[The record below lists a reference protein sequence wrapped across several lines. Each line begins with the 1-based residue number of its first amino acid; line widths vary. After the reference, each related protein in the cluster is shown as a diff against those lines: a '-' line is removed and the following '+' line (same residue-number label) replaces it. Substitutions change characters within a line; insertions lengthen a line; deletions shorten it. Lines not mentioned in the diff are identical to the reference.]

1 MICNKCKKKQGF
13 FDRYCPECGTKLE
26 HKKLTREETKKL
38 KKYSLILIIII
49 CLLFFGCRTVQYLRS
64 PEYQALNYFKAIAN
78 NDVDKIYTYL
88 NQKEGDF
95 VSASILSEKMEVI
108 GDIKDY
114 QVTSIKQYQNDVIV
128 SIRYTTSSGTN
139 SVNIKMI
146 KTNNFFQPY
155 EVISGKI
162 VENIEFKLPTGAT
175 LEIDGIDMSSY
186 KKTEDSY
193 DSYTISSMIK
203 GTYHV
208 KIVINDITVEDDVD
222 VENNGVYTISNV
234 KLEEELSVILLKRG
248 NKQVELTE
256 AGNRFYK
263 RCLQILDLT
272 EITKNELKQSYQ
284 DVLRIGITSSNS
296 GLIQQESIQ
305 EFIKKNKHVQ
315 YAIHEGSTYE
325 ILDLLLSHNF
335 DLGIVRTPFDTS
347 QVNTFYLEKEPM
359 IAIGKKEYFINT
371 KRKIKDFKDT
381 PLIILQRYLP
391 LINDYCLNKLIQIQL
406 KVTCD
411 DSRTSL
417 IWANS
422 GIGVAICPMS
432 SLALPYD
439 HSLVYTILEDKNLY
453 TGIAFITRKNEEVSA
468 LLNEFIERFK

>member
-1 MICNKCKKKQGF
+1 MDIRQMKYFKTIV
-13 FDRYCPECGTKLE
+13 EEGTISKAA
-26 HKKLTREETKKL
+26 KKLHMAQPPLSMQL
-38 KKYSLILIIII
+38 K
-49 CLLFFGCRTVQYLRS
+49 Q
-64 PEYQALNYFKAIAN
+64 
-78 NDVDKIYTYL
+78 
-88 NQKEGDF
+88 
-95 VSASILSEKMEVI
+95 
-108 GDIKDY
+108 
-114 QVTSIKQYQNDVIV
+114 
-128 SIRYTTSSGTN
+128 
-139 SVNIKMI
+139 
-146 KTNNFFQPY
+146 
-155 EVISGKI
+155 
-162 VENIEFKLPTGAT
+162 
-175 LEIDGIDMSSY
+175 
-186 KKTEDSY
+186 
-193 DSYTISSMIK
+193 
-203 GTYHV
+203 
-208 KIVINDITVEDDVD
+208 
-222 VENNGVYTISNV
+222 
-234 KLEEELSVILLKRG
+234 LEEELSVILLKRG

-325 ILDLLLSHNF
+325 ILDLLLSHNI

-381 PLIILQRYLP
+381 PLIIHQRYLP

-422 GIGVAICPMS
+422 GIGVASCPMS
-432 SLALPYD
+432 RLALPYD

-453 TGIAFITRKNEEVSA
+453 TGIAFITRKNEEVST

>member
-1 MICNKCKKKQGF
+1 MDIRQMKYFKTIV
-13 FDRYCPECGTKLE
+13 EEGTISKAA
-26 HKKLTREETKKL
+26 KKLHMAQPPLSMQL
-38 KKYSLILIIII
+38 K
-49 CLLFFGCRTVQYLRS
+49 Q
-64 PEYQALNYFKAIAN
+64 
-78 NDVDKIYTYL
+78 
-88 NQKEGDF
+88 
-95 VSASILSEKMEVI
+95 
-108 GDIKDY
+108 
-114 QVTSIKQYQNDVIV
+114 
-128 SIRYTTSSGTN
+128 
-139 SVNIKMI
+139 
-146 KTNNFFQPY
+146 
-155 EVISGKI
+155 
-162 VENIEFKLPTGAT
+162 
-175 LEIDGIDMSSY
+175 
-186 KKTEDSY
+186 
-193 DSYTISSMIK
+193 
-203 GTYHV
+203 
-208 KIVINDITVEDDVD
+208 
-222 VENNGVYTISNV
+222 
-234 KLEEELSVILLKRG
+234 LEEELSVILLKRG

-315 YAIHEGSTYE
+315 YAIHKGSTYE
-325 ILDLLLSHNF
+325 ILDLLLSHNI

-381 PLIILQRYLP
+381 PLIIHQRYLP

>member
-1 MICNKCKKKQGF
+1 MYIRQMKYFKTIV
-13 FDRYCPECGTKLE
+13 EEGTISKAA
-26 HKKLTREETKKL
+26 KKLHMAQPPLSMQL
-38 KKYSLILIIII
+38 K
-49 CLLFFGCRTVQYLRS
+49 Q
-64 PEYQALNYFKAIAN
+64 
-78 NDVDKIYTYL
+78 
-88 NQKEGDF
+88 
-95 VSASILSEKMEVI
+95 
-108 GDIKDY
+108 
-114 QVTSIKQYQNDVIV
+114 
-128 SIRYTTSSGTN
+128 
-139 SVNIKMI
+139 
-146 KTNNFFQPY
+146 
-155 EVISGKI
+155 
-162 VENIEFKLPTGAT
+162 
-175 LEIDGIDMSSY
+175 
-186 KKTEDSY
+186 
-193 DSYTISSMIK
+193 
-203 GTYHV
+203 
-208 KIVINDITVEDDVD
+208 
-222 VENNGVYTISNV
+222 
-234 KLEEELSVILLKRG
+234 LEEELSVILLKRG
-248 NKQVELTE
+248 NKQIELTE

-284 DVLRIGITSSNS
+284 DVLRNGITSSNS

-325 ILDLLLSHNF
+325 ILDLLLSHNI

-381 PLIILQRYLP
+381 PLIIHQRYLP

>member
-1 MICNKCKKKQGF
+1 MDIRQMKYFKTIV
-13 FDRYCPECGTKLE
+13 EEGTISKAA
-26 HKKLTREETKKL
+26 KKLHMAQPPLSMQL
-38 KKYSLILIIII
+38 K
-49 CLLFFGCRTVQYLRS
+49 Q
-64 PEYQALNYFKAIAN
+64 
-78 NDVDKIYTYL
+78 
-88 NQKEGDF
+88 
-95 VSASILSEKMEVI
+95 
-108 GDIKDY
+108 
-114 QVTSIKQYQNDVIV
+114 
-128 SIRYTTSSGTN
+128 
-139 SVNIKMI
+139 
-146 KTNNFFQPY
+146 
-155 EVISGKI
+155 
-162 VENIEFKLPTGAT
+162 
-175 LEIDGIDMSSY
+175 
-186 KKTEDSY
+186 
-193 DSYTISSMIK
+193 
-203 GTYHV
+203 
-208 KIVINDITVEDDVD
+208 
-222 VENNGVYTISNV
+222 
-234 KLEEELSVILLKRG
+234 LEEELSVILLKRG
-248 NKQVELTE
+248 NKQIELTE

-325 ILDLLLSHNF
+325 ILDLLLSHNI

-381 PLIILQRYLP
+381 PLIIHQRYLS

-422 GIGVAICPMS
+422 GIGVAIIPQC
-432 SLALPYD
+432 SLALAYD
-439 HSLVYTILEDKNLY
+439 SSLTYALLEDKSLY
-453 TGIAFITRKNEEVSA
+453 TGVAFITRKNESIPI
-468 LLNEFIERFK
+468 LLKEFMECFKSR

>member
-1 MICNKCKKKQGF
+1 MQLKQ
-13 FDRYCPECGTKLE
+13 
-26 HKKLTREETKKL
+26 
-38 KKYSLILIIII
+38 
-49 CLLFFGCRTVQYLRS
+49 
-64 PEYQALNYFKAIAN
+64 
-78 NDVDKIYTYL
+78 
-88 NQKEGDF
+88 
-95 VSASILSEKMEVI
+95 
-108 GDIKDY
+108 
-114 QVTSIKQYQNDVIV
+114 
-128 SIRYTTSSGTN
+128 
-139 SVNIKMI
+139 
-146 KTNNFFQPY
+146 
-155 EVISGKI
+155 
-162 VENIEFKLPTGAT
+162 
-175 LEIDGIDMSSY
+175 
-186 KKTEDSY
+186 
-193 DSYTISSMIK
+193 
-203 GTYHV
+203 
-208 KIVINDITVEDDVD
+208 
-222 VENNGVYTISNV
+222 
-234 KLEEELSVILLKRG
+234 LEEELSVILLKRG
-248 NKQVELTE
+248 NKQIELTE

-325 ILDLLLSHNF
+325 ILDLLLSHNI

-381 PLIILQRYLP
+381 PLIIHQRYLS

-468 LLNEFIERFK
+468 LLNEFIECFK

>member
-1 MICNKCKKKQGF
+1 MDIRQMKYFKTIV
-13 FDRYCPECGTKLE
+13 EEGTISKAA
-26 HKKLTREETKKL
+26 KKLHMAQPPLSMQL
-38 KKYSLILIIII
+38 K
-49 CLLFFGCRTVQYLRS
+49 Q
-64 PEYQALNYFKAIAN
+64 
-78 NDVDKIYTYL
+78 
-88 NQKEGDF
+88 
-95 VSASILSEKMEVI
+95 
-108 GDIKDY
+108 
-114 QVTSIKQYQNDVIV
+114 
-128 SIRYTTSSGTN
+128 
-139 SVNIKMI
+139 
-146 KTNNFFQPY
+146 
-155 EVISGKI
+155 
-162 VENIEFKLPTGAT
+162 
-175 LEIDGIDMSSY
+175 
-186 KKTEDSY
+186 
-193 DSYTISSMIK
+193 
-203 GTYHV
+203 
-208 KIVINDITVEDDVD
+208 
-222 VENNGVYTISNV
+222 
-234 KLEEELSVILLKRG
+234 LEEELSVILLKRG

-325 ILDLLLSHNF
+325 ILDLLLSHNI

-381 PLIILQRYLP
+381 SLIIHQRYLP

>member
-1 MICNKCKKKQGF
+1 MDIRQMKYFKTIV
-13 FDRYCPECGTKLE
+13 EEGTISKAS
-26 HKKLTREETKKL
+26 KKLHMAQPPLSMQL
-38 KKYSLILIIII
+38 K
-49 CLLFFGCRTVQYLRS
+49 Q
-64 PEYQALNYFKAIAN
+64 
-78 NDVDKIYTYL
+78 
-88 NQKEGDF
+88 
-95 VSASILSEKMEVI
+95 
-108 GDIKDY
+108 
-114 QVTSIKQYQNDVIV
+114 
-128 SIRYTTSSGTN
+128 
-139 SVNIKMI
+139 
-146 KTNNFFQPY
+146 
-155 EVISGKI
+155 
-162 VENIEFKLPTGAT
+162 
-175 LEIDGIDMSSY
+175 
-186 KKTEDSY
+186 
-193 DSYTISSMIK
+193 
-203 GTYHV
+203 
-208 KIVINDITVEDDVD
+208 
-222 VENNGVYTISNV
+222 
-234 KLEEELSVILLKRG
+234 LEEELSVILLKRG
-248 NKQVELTE
+248 NKQIELTE

-325 ILDLLLSHNF
+325 ILDLLLSHNI

-381 PLIILQRYLP
+381 PLIIHQRYLS

-468 LLNEFIERFK
+468 LLNEFIECFK

>member
-1 MICNKCKKKQGF
+1 MDIRQMKYFKTIV
-13 FDRYCPECGTKLE
+13 EEGTISKAA
-26 HKKLTREETKKL
+26 KKLHMAQPPLSMQL
-38 KKYSLILIIII
+38 K
-49 CLLFFGCRTVQYLRS
+49 Q
-64 PEYQALNYFKAIAN
+64 
-78 NDVDKIYTYL
+78 
-88 NQKEGDF
+88 
-95 VSASILSEKMEVI
+95 
-108 GDIKDY
+108 
-114 QVTSIKQYQNDVIV
+114 
-128 SIRYTTSSGTN
+128 
-139 SVNIKMI
+139 
-146 KTNNFFQPY
+146 
-155 EVISGKI
+155 
-162 VENIEFKLPTGAT
+162 
-175 LEIDGIDMSSY
+175 
-186 KKTEDSY
+186 
-193 DSYTISSMIK
+193 
-203 GTYHV
+203 
-208 KIVINDITVEDDVD
+208 
-222 VENNGVYTISNV
+222 
-234 KLEEELSVILLKRG
+234 LEEELSVILLKRG
-248 NKQVELTE
+248 NKQIELTE

-296 GLIQQESIQ
+296 DLIQQESIQ

-325 ILDLLLSHNF
+325 ILDLLLSHNI

-381 PLIILQRYLP
+381 PLIIHQRYLP

>member
-1 MICNKCKKKQGF
+1 MDIRQMKYFKTIV
-13 FDRYCPECGTKLE
+13 EEGTISKAA
-26 HKKLTREETKKL
+26 KKLHMAQPPLSMQL
-38 KKYSLILIIII
+38 K
-49 CLLFFGCRTVQYLRS
+49 Q
-64 PEYQALNYFKAIAN
+64 
-78 NDVDKIYTYL
+78 
-88 NQKEGDF
+88 
-95 VSASILSEKMEVI
+95 
-108 GDIKDY
+108 
-114 QVTSIKQYQNDVIV
+114 
-128 SIRYTTSSGTN
+128 
-139 SVNIKMI
+139 
-146 KTNNFFQPY
+146 
-155 EVISGKI
+155 
-162 VENIEFKLPTGAT
+162 
-175 LEIDGIDMSSY
+175 
-186 KKTEDSY
+186 
-193 DSYTISSMIK
+193 
-203 GTYHV
+203 
-208 KIVINDITVEDDVD
+208 
-222 VENNGVYTISNV
+222 
-234 KLEEELSVILLKRG
+234 LEEELSVILLKRG
-248 NKQVELTE
+248 NKQIELTE

-325 ILDLLLSHNF
+325 ILDLLLSHNI

-359 IAIGKKEYFINT
+359 ITIGKKEYFINT

-381 PLIILQRYLP
+381 PLIIHQRYLP

-468 LLNEFIERFK
+468 LLNEFIEHFK

>member
-1 MICNKCKKKQGF
+1 MDIRQMKYFKTIV
-13 FDRYCPECGTKLE
+13 EEGTISKAA
-26 HKKLTREETKKL
+26 KKLHMAQPPLSMQL
-38 KKYSLILIIII
+38 K
-49 CLLFFGCRTVQYLRS
+49 Q
-64 PEYQALNYFKAIAN
+64 
-78 NDVDKIYTYL
+78 
-88 NQKEGDF
+88 
-95 VSASILSEKMEVI
+95 
-108 GDIKDY
+108 
-114 QVTSIKQYQNDVIV
+114 
-128 SIRYTTSSGTN
+128 
-139 SVNIKMI
+139 
-146 KTNNFFQPY
+146 
-155 EVISGKI
+155 
-162 VENIEFKLPTGAT
+162 
-175 LEIDGIDMSSY
+175 
-186 KKTEDSY
+186 
-193 DSYTISSMIK
+193 
-203 GTYHV
+203 
-208 KIVINDITVEDDVD
+208 
-222 VENNGVYTISNV
+222 
-234 KLEEELSVILLKRG
+234 LEEELSVILLKRG
-248 NKQVELTE
+248 NKQIELTE

-296 GLIQQESIQ
+296 CLIQQESIQ

-325 ILDLLLSHNF
+325 ILDLLLSHNI

-381 PLIILQRYLP
+381 PLIIHQRYLP

>member
-1 MICNKCKKKQGF
+1 MDIRQMKYFKTIV
-13 FDRYCPECGTKLE
+13 EEGTISKA
-26 HKKLTREETKKL
+26 TKKL
-38 KKYSLILIIII
+38 HMA
-49 CLLFFGCRTVQYLRS
+49 Q
-64 PEYQALNYFKAIAN
+64 PP
-78 NDVDKIYTYL
+78 
-88 NQKEGDF
+88 
-95 VSASILSEKMEVI
+95 LSM
-108 GDIKDY
+108 
-114 QVTSIKQYQNDVIV
+114 QLKQ
-128 SIRYTTSSGTN
+128 
-139 SVNIKMI
+139 
-146 KTNNFFQPY
+146 
-155 EVISGKI
+155 
-162 VENIEFKLPTGAT
+162 
-175 LEIDGIDMSSY
+175 
-186 KKTEDSY
+186 
-193 DSYTISSMIK
+193 
-203 GTYHV
+203 
-208 KIVINDITVEDDVD
+208 
-222 VENNGVYTISNV
+222 
-234 KLEEELSVILLKRG
+234 LEEELSVILLKRG

-325 ILDLLLSHNF
+325 ILDLLLSHNI

-381 PLIILQRYLP
+381 PLIIHQRYLP

>member
-1 MICNKCKKKQGF
+1 MDIRQMKYFKTIV
-13 FDRYCPECGTKLE
+13 EEGTISKAV
-26 HKKLTREETKKL
+26 KKLHMAQPPLSMQL
-38 KKYSLILIIII
+38 K
-49 CLLFFGCRTVQYLRS
+49 Q
-64 PEYQALNYFKAIAN
+64 
-78 NDVDKIYTYL
+78 
-88 NQKEGDF
+88 
-95 VSASILSEKMEVI
+95 
-108 GDIKDY
+108 
-114 QVTSIKQYQNDVIV
+114 
-128 SIRYTTSSGTN
+128 
-139 SVNIKMI
+139 
-146 KTNNFFQPY
+146 
-155 EVISGKI
+155 
-162 VENIEFKLPTGAT
+162 
-175 LEIDGIDMSSY
+175 
-186 KKTEDSY
+186 
-193 DSYTISSMIK
+193 
-203 GTYHV
+203 
-208 KIVINDITVEDDVD
+208 
-222 VENNGVYTISNV
+222 
-234 KLEEELSVILLKRG
+234 LEEELSVILLKRG
-248 NKQVELTE
+248 NKQIELTE

-325 ILDLLLSHNF
+325 ILDLLLSHNI

-381 PLIILQRYLP
+381 PLIIHQRYLP

>member
-1 MICNKCKKKQGF
+1 MDIRQMKYFKTIV
-13 FDRYCPECGTKLE
+13 EEGTISKAA
-26 HKKLTREETKKL
+26 KKLHMAQPPLSMQL
-38 KKYSLILIIII
+38 K
-49 CLLFFGCRTVQYLRS
+49 Q
-64 PEYQALNYFKAIAN
+64 
-78 NDVDKIYTYL
+78 
-88 NQKEGDF
+88 
-95 VSASILSEKMEVI
+95 
-108 GDIKDY
+108 
-114 QVTSIKQYQNDVIV
+114 
-128 SIRYTTSSGTN
+128 
-139 SVNIKMI
+139 
-146 KTNNFFQPY
+146 
-155 EVISGKI
+155 
-162 VENIEFKLPTGAT
+162 
-175 LEIDGIDMSSY
+175 
-186 KKTEDSY
+186 
-193 DSYTISSMIK
+193 
-203 GTYHV
+203 
-208 KIVINDITVEDDVD
+208 
-222 VENNGVYTISNV
+222 
-234 KLEEELSVILLKRG
+234 LEEELSVILLKRG

-325 ILDLLLSHNF
+325 ILDLLLSHNI

-381 PLIILQRYLP
+381 PLIIHQRYLP

-422 GIGVAICPMS
+422 GIGAAICPMS

-453 TGIAFITRKNEEVSA
+453 TGIAFITRKNEEVST

>member
-1 MICNKCKKKQGF
+1 MDIRQMKYFKTIV
-13 FDRYCPECGTKLE
+13 EEGTISKAA
-26 HKKLTREETKKL
+26 KKLHMAQPPLSMQL
-38 KKYSLILIIII
+38 K
-49 CLLFFGCRTVQYLRS
+49 Q
-64 PEYQALNYFKAIAN
+64 
-78 NDVDKIYTYL
+78 
-88 NQKEGDF
+88 
-95 VSASILSEKMEVI
+95 
-108 GDIKDY
+108 
-114 QVTSIKQYQNDVIV
+114 
-128 SIRYTTSSGTN
+128 
-139 SVNIKMI
+139 
-146 KTNNFFQPY
+146 
-155 EVISGKI
+155 
-162 VENIEFKLPTGAT
+162 
-175 LEIDGIDMSSY
+175 
-186 KKTEDSY
+186 
-193 DSYTISSMIK
+193 
-203 GTYHV
+203 
-208 KIVINDITVEDDVD
+208 
-222 VENNGVYTISNV
+222 
-234 KLEEELSVILLKRG
+234 LEEELSVILLKRG

-325 ILDLLLSHNF
+325 ILDLLLSHNI

-381 PLIILQRYLP
+381 PLIIHQRYLP

-422 GIGVAICPMS
+422 GIGVAIYPMS

>member
-1 MICNKCKKKQGF
+1 MDIRQMKYFKTII
-13 FDRYCPECGTKLE
+13 EEGTISKAA
-26 HKKLTREETKKL
+26 KKLHMAQPPLSMQL
-38 KKYSLILIIII
+38 K
-49 CLLFFGCRTVQYLRS
+49 Q
-64 PEYQALNYFKAIAN
+64 
-78 NDVDKIYTYL
+78 
-88 NQKEGDF
+88 
-95 VSASILSEKMEVI
+95 
-108 GDIKDY
+108 
-114 QVTSIKQYQNDVIV
+114 
-128 SIRYTTSSGTN
+128 
-139 SVNIKMI
+139 
-146 KTNNFFQPY
+146 
-155 EVISGKI
+155 
-162 VENIEFKLPTGAT
+162 
-175 LEIDGIDMSSY
+175 
-186 KKTEDSY
+186 
-193 DSYTISSMIK
+193 
-203 GTYHV
+203 
-208 KIVINDITVEDDVD
+208 
-222 VENNGVYTISNV
+222 
-234 KLEEELSVILLKRG
+234 LEEELGVILLKRG
-248 NKQVELTE
+248 NKQIELTE

-296 GLIQQESIQ
+296 GLIQQKSIQ

-325 ILDLLLSHNF
+325 ILDLLLSHNI

-381 PLIILQRYLP
+381 PLIIHQRYLP
-391 LINDYCLNKLIQIQL
+391 LINDYCLNKHIQIQL

-439 HSLVYTILEDKNLY
+439 YSLVYTILEDKNLY
-453 TGIAFITRKNEEVSA
+453 TGITFITRKNEEVSA
-468 LLNEFIERFK
+468 LLNEFIECFK

>member
-1 MICNKCKKKQGF
+1 MDIRQMKYFKTIVEEGMISKAA
-13 FDRYCPECGTKLE
+13 
-26 HKKLTREETKKL
+26 KKLHMAQPPLSMQL
-38 KKYSLILIIII
+38 K
-49 CLLFFGCRTVQYLRS
+49 Q
-64 PEYQALNYFKAIAN
+64 
-78 NDVDKIYTYL
+78 
-88 NQKEGDF
+88 
-95 VSASILSEKMEVI
+95 
-108 GDIKDY
+108 
-114 QVTSIKQYQNDVIV
+114 
-128 SIRYTTSSGTN
+128 
-139 SVNIKMI
+139 
-146 KTNNFFQPY
+146 
-155 EVISGKI
+155 
-162 VENIEFKLPTGAT
+162 
-175 LEIDGIDMSSY
+175 
-186 KKTEDSY
+186 
-193 DSYTISSMIK
+193 
-203 GTYHV
+203 
-208 KIVINDITVEDDVD
+208 
-222 VENNGVYTISNV
+222 
-234 KLEEELSVILLKRG
+234 LEEELSVILLKRG

-325 ILDLLLSHNF
+325 ILDLLLSHNI

-381 PLIILQRYLP
+381 PLIIHQRYLP

>member
-1 MICNKCKKKQGF
+1 MDIRQMKYFKTIV
-13 FDRYCPECGTKLE
+13 EEGTISKAA
-26 HKKLTREETKKL
+26 KKLHMAQPPLSMQL
-38 KKYSLILIIII
+38 K
-49 CLLFFGCRTVQYLRS
+49 Q
-64 PEYQALNYFKAIAN
+64 
-78 NDVDKIYTYL
+78 
-88 NQKEGDF
+88 
-95 VSASILSEKMEVI
+95 
-108 GDIKDY
+108 
-114 QVTSIKQYQNDVIV
+114 
-128 SIRYTTSSGTN
+128 
-139 SVNIKMI
+139 
-146 KTNNFFQPY
+146 
-155 EVISGKI
+155 
-162 VENIEFKLPTGAT
+162 
-175 LEIDGIDMSSY
+175 
-186 KKTEDSY
+186 
-193 DSYTISSMIK
+193 
-203 GTYHV
+203 
-208 KIVINDITVEDDVD
+208 
-222 VENNGVYTISNV
+222 
-234 KLEEELSVILLKRG
+234 LEEELSVILLKRG
-248 NKQVELTE
+248 NKQIELTE

-325 ILDLLLSHNF
+325 ILDLLLSHNI

-381 PLIILQRYLP
+381 PLIIHQRYLP

-406 KVTCD
+406 KLTFD

-417 IWANS
+417 ICDNR

>member
-1 MICNKCKKKQGF
+1 MDIRQMKYFKTIV
-13 FDRYCPECGTKLE
+13 EEGTISKAA
-26 HKKLTREETKKL
+26 KKLHMAQPPLSMQL
-38 KKYSLILIIII
+38 K
-49 CLLFFGCRTVQYLRS
+49 Q
-64 PEYQALNYFKAIAN
+64 
-78 NDVDKIYTYL
+78 
-88 NQKEGDF
+88 
-95 VSASILSEKMEVI
+95 
-108 GDIKDY
+108 
-114 QVTSIKQYQNDVIV
+114 
-128 SIRYTTSSGTN
+128 
-139 SVNIKMI
+139 
-146 KTNNFFQPY
+146 
-155 EVISGKI
+155 
-162 VENIEFKLPTGAT
+162 
-175 LEIDGIDMSSY
+175 
-186 KKTEDSY
+186 
-193 DSYTISSMIK
+193 
-203 GTYHV
+203 
-208 KIVINDITVEDDVD
+208 
-222 VENNGVYTISNV
+222 
-234 KLEEELSVILLKRG
+234 LEEELSVILLKRG
-248 NKQVELTE
+248 NKQIELTE

-325 ILDLLLSHNF
+325 ILDLLLSHNI

-381 PLIILQRYLP
+381 PLIIHQRYLP

-453 TGIAFITRKNEEVSA
+453 TGISFITRKNEEVSA

>member
-1 MICNKCKKKQGF
+1 MDIRQMKYFKTIV
-13 FDRYCPECGTKLE
+13 EEGTISKAA
-26 HKKLTREETKKL
+26 KKLHMAQPPLSMQL
-38 KKYSLILIIII
+38 K
-49 CLLFFGCRTVQYLRS
+49 Q
-64 PEYQALNYFKAIAN
+64 
-78 NDVDKIYTYL
+78 
-88 NQKEGDF
+88 
-95 VSASILSEKMEVI
+95 
-108 GDIKDY
+108 
-114 QVTSIKQYQNDVIV
+114 
-128 SIRYTTSSGTN
+128 
-139 SVNIKMI
+139 
-146 KTNNFFQPY
+146 
-155 EVISGKI
+155 
-162 VENIEFKLPTGAT
+162 
-175 LEIDGIDMSSY
+175 
-186 KKTEDSY
+186 
-193 DSYTISSMIK
+193 
-203 GTYHV
+203 
-208 KIVINDITVEDDVD
+208 
-222 VENNGVYTISNV
+222 
-234 KLEEELSVILLKRG
+234 LEEELSVILLKRG

-296 GLIQQESIQ
+296 GLIQQEIIQ

-325 ILDLLLSHNF
+325 ILDLLLSHNI

-381 PLIILQRYLP
+381 PLIIHQRYLP

-453 TGIAFITRKNEEVSA
+453 TGIAFITRKNEEVST

>member
-1 MICNKCKKKQGF
+1 MDIRQMKYFKTIV
-13 FDRYCPECGTKLE
+13 EEGTISKAA
-26 HKKLTREETKKL
+26 KKLHMAQPPLSMQL
-38 KKYSLILIIII
+38 K
-49 CLLFFGCRTVQYLRS
+49 Q
-64 PEYQALNYFKAIAN
+64 
-78 NDVDKIYTYL
+78 
-88 NQKEGDF
+88 
-95 VSASILSEKMEVI
+95 
-108 GDIKDY
+108 
-114 QVTSIKQYQNDVIV
+114 
-128 SIRYTTSSGTN
+128 
-139 SVNIKMI
+139 
-146 KTNNFFQPY
+146 
-155 EVISGKI
+155 
-162 VENIEFKLPTGAT
+162 
-175 LEIDGIDMSSY
+175 
-186 KKTEDSY
+186 
-193 DSYTISSMIK
+193 
-203 GTYHV
+203 
-208 KIVINDITVEDDVD
+208 
-222 VENNGVYTISNV
+222 
-234 KLEEELSVILLKRG
+234 LEEELSVILLKRG
-248 NKQVELTE
+248 NKQIELTE

-325 ILDLLLSHNF
+325 ILDLLLSHNI

-381 PLIILQRYLP
+381 PLIIHQRYLP

-453 TGIAFITRKNEEVSA
+453 TVIAFITRKNEEVSA

>member
-1 MICNKCKKKQGF
+1 MDIRQMKYFKTIV
-13 FDRYCPECGTKLE
+13 EEGTISKAA
-26 HKKLTREETKKL
+26 KKLHMAQPPLSMQL
-38 KKYSLILIIII
+38 K
-49 CLLFFGCRTVQYLRS
+49 Q
-64 PEYQALNYFKAIAN
+64 
-78 NDVDKIYTYL
+78 
-88 NQKEGDF
+88 
-95 VSASILSEKMEVI
+95 
-108 GDIKDY
+108 
-114 QVTSIKQYQNDVIV
+114 
-128 SIRYTTSSGTN
+128 
-139 SVNIKMI
+139 
-146 KTNNFFQPY
+146 
-155 EVISGKI
+155 
-162 VENIEFKLPTGAT
+162 
-175 LEIDGIDMSSY
+175 
-186 KKTEDSY
+186 
-193 DSYTISSMIK
+193 
-203 GTYHV
+203 
-208 KIVINDITVEDDVD
+208 
-222 VENNGVYTISNV
+222 
-234 KLEEELSVILLKRG
+234 LEEELSVILLKRG
-248 NKQVELTE
+248 NKQIELTE

-325 ILDLLLSHNF
+325 ILDLLLSHNI

-347 QVNTFYLEKEPM
+347 QVNTLYLEKEPM

-381 PLIILQRYLP
+381 PLIIHQRYLP

>member
-1 MICNKCKKKQGF
+1 MDIRQMKYFKTIV
-13 FDRYCPECGTKLE
+13 EEGTISKAA
-26 HKKLTREETKKL
+26 KKLHMAQPPLSMQL
-38 KKYSLILIIII
+38 K
-49 CLLFFGCRTVQYLRS
+49 Q
-64 PEYQALNYFKAIAN
+64 
-78 NDVDKIYTYL
+78 
-88 NQKEGDF
+88 
-95 VSASILSEKMEVI
+95 
-108 GDIKDY
+108 
-114 QVTSIKQYQNDVIV
+114 
-128 SIRYTTSSGTN
+128 
-139 SVNIKMI
+139 
-146 KTNNFFQPY
+146 
-155 EVISGKI
+155 
-162 VENIEFKLPTGAT
+162 
-175 LEIDGIDMSSY
+175 
-186 KKTEDSY
+186 
-193 DSYTISSMIK
+193 
-203 GTYHV
+203 
-208 KIVINDITVEDDVD
+208 
-222 VENNGVYTISNV
+222 
-234 KLEEELSVILLKRG
+234 LEEELSVILLKRG
-248 NKQVELTE
+248 NKQIELTE

-325 ILDLLLSHNF
+325 ILDLLLSHNI

-381 PLIILQRYLP
+381 PLIIHQRYLP

-439 HSLVYTILEDKNLY
+439 YSLVYTILEDKNLY

-468 LLNEFIERFK
+468 LLNEFIEHFK

>member
-1 MICNKCKKKQGF
+1 MDIRQMKYFKTIV
-13 FDRYCPECGTKLE
+13 EEGTISKAA
-26 HKKLTREETKKL
+26 KKLHMAQPPLSMQL
-38 KKYSLILIIII
+38 K
-49 CLLFFGCRTVQYLRS
+49 Q
-64 PEYQALNYFKAIAN
+64 
-78 NDVDKIYTYL
+78 
-88 NQKEGDF
+88 
-95 VSASILSEKMEVI
+95 
-108 GDIKDY
+108 
-114 QVTSIKQYQNDVIV
+114 
-128 SIRYTTSSGTN
+128 
-139 SVNIKMI
+139 
-146 KTNNFFQPY
+146 
-155 EVISGKI
+155 
-162 VENIEFKLPTGAT
+162 
-175 LEIDGIDMSSY
+175 
-186 KKTEDSY
+186 
-193 DSYTISSMIK
+193 
-203 GTYHV
+203 
-208 KIVINDITVEDDVD
+208 
-222 VENNGVYTISNV
+222 
-234 KLEEELSVILLKRG
+234 LEEELSVILLKRG

-325 ILDLLLSHNF
+325 ILDLLLSHNI

-347 QVNTFYLEKEPM
+347 KVNTFYLEKEPM

-381 PLIILQRYLP
+381 PLIIHQRYLP

>member
-1 MICNKCKKKQGF
+1 MDIRQMKYLKTIV
-13 FDRYCPECGTKLE
+13 EEGTISKAA
-26 HKKLTREETKKL
+26 KKLHMAQPPLSMQL
-38 KKYSLILIIII
+38 K
-49 CLLFFGCRTVQYLRS
+49 Q
-64 PEYQALNYFKAIAN
+64 
-78 NDVDKIYTYL
+78 
-88 NQKEGDF
+88 
-95 VSASILSEKMEVI
+95 
-108 GDIKDY
+108 
-114 QVTSIKQYQNDVIV
+114 
-128 SIRYTTSSGTN
+128 
-139 SVNIKMI
+139 
-146 KTNNFFQPY
+146 
-155 EVISGKI
+155 
-162 VENIEFKLPTGAT
+162 
-175 LEIDGIDMSSY
+175 
-186 KKTEDSY
+186 
-193 DSYTISSMIK
+193 
-203 GTYHV
+203 
-208 KIVINDITVEDDVD
+208 
-222 VENNGVYTISNV
+222 
-234 KLEEELSVILLKRG
+234 LEEELSVILLKRG
-248 NKQVELTE
+248 NKQIELTE

-325 ILDLLLSHNF
+325 ILDLLLSHNI

-347 QVNTFYLEKEPM
+347 QVNTFYFEKEPM

-381 PLIILQRYLP
+381 PLIIHQRYLP

-468 LLNEFIERFK
+468 LLNEFIECFK

>member
-1 MICNKCKKKQGF
+1 MDIRQMKYFKTIV
-13 FDRYCPECGTKLE
+13 EEGTISKAA
-26 HKKLTREETKKL
+26 KKLHMAQPPLSMQL
-38 KKYSLILIIII
+38 K
-49 CLLFFGCRTVQYLRS
+49 Q
-64 PEYQALNYFKAIAN
+64 
-78 NDVDKIYTYL
+78 
-88 NQKEGDF
+88 
-95 VSASILSEKMEVI
+95 
-108 GDIKDY
+108 
-114 QVTSIKQYQNDVIV
+114 
-128 SIRYTTSSGTN
+128 
-139 SVNIKMI
+139 
-146 KTNNFFQPY
+146 
-155 EVISGKI
+155 
-162 VENIEFKLPTGAT
+162 
-175 LEIDGIDMSSY
+175 
-186 KKTEDSY
+186 
-193 DSYTISSMIK
+193 
-203 GTYHV
+203 
-208 KIVINDITVEDDVD
+208 
-222 VENNGVYTISNV
+222 
-234 KLEEELSVILLKRG
+234 LEEELSVILLKRG

-325 ILDLLLSHNF
+325 ILDLLLSHNI

-347 QVNTFYLEKEPM
+347 QVNAFYLEKEPM

-381 PLIILQRYLP
+381 PLIIHQRYLP